1 MEVKDMNLK
10 DLISPIRIRHLFDP
24 KRDEEDKLYRKLGI
38 STLFDIDP
46 TRYEKLIKTSFMYY
60 LTNPLIQGIID
71 VICDFTIG
79 ANEFTIEITHQDE
92 VLKNELNDYLD
103 YIFTV
108 NELYDFNQLYTE
120 LLLSGELHLPV
131 GVEEGTV
138 KIGFLSNLFVID
150 INYDVFDMRH
160 PRLVQYRVNDEVLQ
174 YVPIRKVIT
183 KDKNYDYQGN
193 LLWFKIN
200 SHISQLRGYPEI
212 VALLDWANALD
223 QLLWNALETS
233 ALKNIFFVYLKLIGA
248 TEEEIKEYQE
258 RYKATPPEAGQLI
271 IGNEKMEWDVIK
283 SNLDIGQID
292 NIVRTYK
299 NYMLAGKRLPEM
311 WFAEG
316 GYTNLATAKEMSIP
330 ALKLF
335 QRKQRELK
343 SIFTMLADLISYYFL
358 VEQGKKELIKDI
370 GINVS
375 LVSLEKFE
383 VKEMMGAFVQFINAL
398 TTLYD
403 YGWIDKETGV
413 KASTAFLNRL
423 GFEVEVEKIL
433 NPNPE
438 NEEETQ
444 EQSPSGESFEE
455 AVWKEIAKLNASTRN
470 PNRAK

>member
-1 MEVKDMNLK
+1 MSVKHL
-10 DLISPIRIRHLFDP
+10 LSPVRIRHLFEP
-24 KRDEEDKLYRKLGI
+24 KKDEEDATFRKLGI

-46 TRYEKLIKTSFMYY
+46 ARYEKLVKTSFSFY

-79 ANEFTIEITHQDE
+79 ANEFAIEITHSDE
-92 VLKNELNDYLD
+92 TLANELNDYLD
-103 YIFTV
+103 YIFTI
-108 NELYDFNQLYTE
+108 NELYDFNRLYTE
-120 LLLSGELHLPV
+120 LLLSGELHLPC
-131 GVEEGTV
+131 GIEDGII
-138 KIGFLSNLFVID
+138 KIGFLPNIFVSNIQYD
-150 INYDVFDMRH
+150 ILDMRH
-160 PRLVQYRVNDEVLQ
+160 PKLVEYSINNETLT
-174 YVPIRKVIT
+174 YIPIRKIIT
-183 KDKNYDYQGN
+183 RDKNYEYQGN

-212 VALLDWANALD
+212 IALLDWANALD

-283 SNLDIGQID
+283 SNLEMGQID

-343 SIFTMLADLISYYFL
+343 SILATLADVICYFYL
-358 VEQGKKELIKDI
+358 LEQGKKDLIKDV

-383 VKEMMGAFVQFINAL
+383 IKEMMGAFVQFTNAL

-403 YGWIDKETGV
+403 YNWLDKETGV
-413 KASTAFLNRL
+413 KAVAIFLNRL
-423 GFEVEVEKIL
+423 GFEVDTEKIL
-433 NPNPE
+433 NPAPQEPE
-438 NEEETQ
+438 TNQ
-444 EQSPSGESFEE
+444 DQSPE
-455 AVWKEIAKLNASTRN
+455 AFAEAIWKEISKLNVSKGTINRN
-470 PNRAK
+470 K